1 MVLETI
7 ELLSI
12 KVKKLKKE
20 NRKLQKEN
28 KALNKELETYKKIA
42 EKLAI
47 GCKQLF
53 KECPLYCE
61 EVCEERKE
69 NKKTCVEC
77 LIEYARSE
85 VNEEC
90 ISQKKNILN
99 N

>member
-42 EKLAI
+42 EKLAKKVENFCDYEYMCFI
-47 GCKQLF
+47 TGCSTL
-53 KECPLYCE
+53 CA
-61 EVCEERKE
+61 EVKE
-69 NKKTCVEC
+69 NKKTCKQCIIDWARKGVE
-77 LIEYARSE
+77 
-85 VNEEC
+85 NG
-90 ISQKKNILN
+90 K
-99 N
+99 

>member
-42 EKLAI
+42 EKLAEELSYTDNSI
-47 GCKQLF
+47 CRDLNEIAKCKFESGKDNRNTCKQ
-53 KECPLYCE
+53 CIIDWA
-61 EVCEERKE
+61 RKE
-69 NKKTCVEC
+69 VE
-77 LIEYARSE
+77 
-85 VNEEC
+85 
-90 ISQKKNILN
+90 K
-99 N
+99 